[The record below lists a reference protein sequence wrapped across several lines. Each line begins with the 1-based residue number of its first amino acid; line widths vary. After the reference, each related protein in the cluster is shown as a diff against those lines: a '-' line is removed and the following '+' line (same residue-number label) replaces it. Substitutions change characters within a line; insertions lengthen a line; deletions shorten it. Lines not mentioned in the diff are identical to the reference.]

1 MKMTSKT
8 LLDCW
13 AAYLPILMTNAAA
26 VGAVAKQ
33 LLPPP
38 ARHCSTDPIK
48 EDVVISYYLYYHKV
62 EKEKLTAHMQKKKNR
77 KKEFPE
83 SFTGSNCLG
92 FMVPARKDLSKIWG
106 RSTIS
111 LLLYVQKLL
120 GHELIC
126 LMLICYSLSMWC
138 VFAAGGTFSA
148 KGKMFPSFWYNCI
161 LECSENAFNI

>member
-33 LLPPP
+33 LLPP
-38 ARHCSTDPIK
+38 RHCCTDPIK
-48 EDVVISYYLYYHKV
+48 EDVVSLYYLYYHKV
-62 EKEKLTAHMQKKKNR
+62 EKEKLTARMQKKRIEKRNFQ
-77 KKEFPE
+77 KVLLEAIVL
-83 SFTGSNCLG
+83 GSW
-92 FMVPARKDLSKIWG
+92 FQREKIWAKFWG

-111 LLLYVQKLL
+111 LLLFVQKLL

-161 LECSENAFNI
+161 LECSENASNI